1 MLIVDQNDRPTV
13 QDVLNH
19 PWIKEREKYAP
30 KKHLQDTVDELR
42 RFNIKRKIKGI
53 ILAALSSIKWNNEM
67 NNEETEDNFETTTI
81 IDLNMLDNVTSN
93 GIDYPIIYYKK
104 LLSNI
109 CCIILAIATI
119 IDSLEEMQYLID
131 NNNDFVEK
139 AFEDKQL
146 NSLLQVYDAC
156 VYLLN

>member
-53 ILAALSSIKWNNEM
+53 ILAALSSIKWNNDM
-67 NNEETEDNFETTTI
+67 NDEETEDNFETTTI

-93 GIDYPIIYYKK
+93 GIDYPII
-104 LLSNI
+104 
-109 CCIILAIATI
+109 
-119 IDSLEEMQYLID
+119 
-131 NNNDFVEK
+131 
-139 AFEDKQL
+139 
-146 NSLLQVYDAC
+146 
-156 VYLLN
+156 